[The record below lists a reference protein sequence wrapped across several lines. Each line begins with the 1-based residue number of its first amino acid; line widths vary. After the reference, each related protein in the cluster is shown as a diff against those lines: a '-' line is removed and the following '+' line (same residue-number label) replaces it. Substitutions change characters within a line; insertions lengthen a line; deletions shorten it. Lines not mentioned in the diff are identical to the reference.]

1 MMNALHELLIDWN
14 KTHDARSKLQHAYGV
29 SAICLVVIAGLTSL
43 INYNLGQS
51 ILFVAAVTAL
61 IFIANAV
68 LWALLES
75 FVVSKL
81 TRRKK

>member
-1 MMNALHELLIDWN
+1 M
-14 KTHDARSKLQHAYGV
+14 
-29 SAICLVVIAGLTSL
+29 IAGLTSL

-61 IFIANAV
+61 VFIANAV